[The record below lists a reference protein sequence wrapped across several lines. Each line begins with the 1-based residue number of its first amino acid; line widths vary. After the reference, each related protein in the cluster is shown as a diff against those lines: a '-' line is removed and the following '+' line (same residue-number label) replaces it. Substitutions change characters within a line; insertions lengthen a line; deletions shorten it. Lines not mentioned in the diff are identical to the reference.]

1 MNPKGKIL
9 ATLNNEAVLNL
20 GKTMDSIKIRDH
32 MDRQPV
38 LLKADMSI
46 ATAVEKLLE
55 ANKGGAPVVD
65 AAGSLVGF
73 LSQQDCMAAMLKS
86 SYHCDLTAVVRDCMR
101 ADVLWVR
108 PDDSMLQLAEQML
121 GQKPKIYPV
130 VEDGR
135 VVGTINRTNVLKA
148 MNSYMQQCYLTPA

>member
-1 MNPKGKIL
+1 
-9 ATLNNEAVLNL
+9 
-20 GKTMDSIKIRDH
+20 MDSIKIRDH

-73 LSQQDCMAAMLKS
+73 CHSKTVWLPCSRAVI
-86 SYHCDLTAVVRDCMR
+86 TA
-101 ADVLWVR
+101 
-108 PDDSMLQLAEQML
+108 
-121 GQKPKIYPV
+121 I
-130 VEDGR
+130 
-135 VVGTINRTNVLKA
+135 
-148 MNSYMQQCYLTPA
+148 